1 MGEALGNGIDDVIVV
16 DVTKSNGGNQEVTEE
31 EDKVSNTEAC
41 KEMVED
47 AGHLPS

>member
-31 EDKVSNTEAC
+31 EDKISNTEAC

-47 AGHLPS
+47 AGHLPI